1 MANLSMIAKMQNAQK
16 KTINAEKLDY
26 TPLAI
31 LTPQTRKPDTL
42 AQAIE
47 RVLGHS
53 MEQEAYERIRGW
65 EYDELAED
73 DSDFGETDFDADT
86 DTDAGYFADQKL
98 TKTDKNAGI
107 VKKAEFVTPET
118 SNAQANAPQ
127 GVGGEQLGKTE
138 ELEGE

>member
-1 MANLSMIAKMQNAQK
+1 MANLSLIAKMQNAQK
-16 KTINAEKLDY
+16 KKINAEKLDY

-31 LTPQTRKPDTL
+31 LTPVTRKPDTL
-42 AQAIE
+42 AHAIE

-73 DSDFGETDFDADT
+73 DSDFNESDFDVNT
-86 DTDAGYFADQKL
+86 DTDAGYFADQKI
-98 TKTDKNAGI
+98 TKAERDAGI
-107 VKKAEFVTPET
+107 VRKQEFVTPET

-127 GVGGEQLGKTE
+127 GVGENEPQLP
-138 ELEGE
+138 LE

>member
-1 MANLSMIAKMQNAQK
+1 MANLSLIAKMQNAQK

-31 LTPQTRKPDTL
+31 LTPLTRKPDTL

-65 EYDELAED
+65 EYDELDET
-73 DSDFGETDFDADT
+73 DSDFAETDFDADT
-86 DTDAGYFADQKL
+86 DTDAGHFADQKI
-98 TKTDKNAGI
+98 T
-107 VKKAEFVTPET
+107 KAERDDGFVAPET

-127 GVGGEQLGKTE
+127 GVGEEQTLPSESE
-138 ELEGE
+138 E

>member
-1 MANLSMIAKMQNAQK
+1 MANLSLIAKMQNAQK
-16 KTINAEKLDY
+16 KKINAEKLDY

-31 LTPQTRKPDTL
+31 LTPLTRKPDTL

-65 EYDELAED
+65 EYDELDET
-73 DSDFGETDFDADT
+73 DSDFAETDFDADT
-86 DTDAGYFADQKL
+86 DTDAGHFADQKI
-98 TKTDKNAGI
+98 TKAERDAGI
-107 VKKAEFVTPET
+107 VRKAEFVTPET

-127 GVGGEQLGKTE
+127 GVGEEQTLP
-138 ELEGE
+138 LEDKE